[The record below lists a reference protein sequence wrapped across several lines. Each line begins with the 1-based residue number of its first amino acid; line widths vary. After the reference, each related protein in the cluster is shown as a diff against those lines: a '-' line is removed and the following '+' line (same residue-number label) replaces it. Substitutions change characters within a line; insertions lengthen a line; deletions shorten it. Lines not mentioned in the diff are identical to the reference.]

1 MLIPTKKS
9 ILYNHTHGMFLEYL
23 HSITMF
29 TVFASSAFYTHAEVG
44 ARSVNTST
52 TVQTDVLCVTLI
64 FICKK
69 KESKL
74 KNHYY
79 TICMFDTENP
89 NFETKVL
96 TDFTLDTLPALVTFT
111 VVAPYGVH
119 TGPTIHTHVHVAFI
133 DI

>member
-1 MLIPTKKS
+1 
-9 ILYNHTHGMFLEYL
+9 
-23 HSITMF
+23 
-29 TVFASSAFYTHAEVG
+29 
-44 ARSVNTST
+44 
-52 TVQTDVLCVTLI
+52 
-64 FICKK
+64 
-69 KESKL
+69 
-74 KNHYY
+74 
-79 TICMFDTENP
+79 MFDTENP

>member
-1 MLIPTKKS
+1 
-9 ILYNHTHGMFLEYL
+9 MFLEYL

-69 KESKL
+69 KGEQIEKPL
-74 KNHYY
+74 LYN
-79 TICMFDTENP
+79 M
-89 NFETKVL
+89 
-96 TDFTLDTLPALVTFT
+96 
-111 VVAPYGVH
+111 
-119 TGPTIHTHVHVAFI
+119 HV
-133 DI
+133 